1 MRNRLFLA
9 VLALLGAWC
18 AVGAGPP
25 APAPSEGYDLVF
37 LGEARPLLL
46 RMYVEIDGRPL
57 QAHWDDFIA
66 EMFKYLDV
74 NGDGVL
80 SRAEAARTPPLA
92 VLSNVFAGP
101 GLGGPQVNFAEL
113 DANKDGKVTRDEL
126 ARYFRSHGLSP
137 FQLRGGNNPMMG
149 SMRLFRTYGGGPDPA
164 TPEAIS
170 EYLFKLLDTNKDGK
184 LSAAE
189 LAAGPAVLRRLDTD
203 EDEMISMDELN
214 PNHIPAEDG
223 EGVAFAIVSDM
234 TPDVSA
240 GPFVEVRRGE
250 ANKDLARQL
259 LAKYGRKGKG
269 PAAKKLTRA
278 ELGLEE
284 AAFARL
290 DADGDG
296 SLDAEELAR
305 FGQRPAD
312 LEVAVTMTRQG
323 KPGNPRTAFA
333 VVKSKDRPTPL
344 ASKVHRSP
352 QGVLTLDVGVTRL
365 VLGEPEETGNTVQL
379 AFNTRDQYIAQFK
392 MADRDNNGYLD
403 KEEARQ
409 SPFYRS
415 LFEVMDRDG
424 DGMLYQKEVI
434 AYLDSLERLQTAAGN
449 ACVSLD
455 VVPQGSGLFD
465 LLDTNHDKR
474 LSVRELRQ
482 MGKLIAQLDRDGDG
496 QVGRD
501 EVPRVFRL
509 GVHAGLNG
517 SGFGA
522 GQRVFVVSN
531 GMVMNNTPIPEPT
544 AGPVWFRKMD
554 RNRDGDVSR
563 REFLGTDEEFR
574 RIDLDGD
581 GLISPE
587 EANKADKEYRKSKT
601 GR

>member
-1 MRNRLFLA
+1 MRNRILLA
-9 VLALLGAWC
+9 ALPSLLGAWC
-18 AVGAGPP
+18 AAGAGPP
-25 APAPSEGYDLVF
+25 APSSEGYDFVF
-37 LGEARPLLL
+37 LGESRPLLL
-46 RMYVEIDGRPL
+46 RMYVQIDGRPL
-57 QAHWDDFIA
+57 QAHWDDFVA
-66 EMFKYLDV
+66 TVFKYLDV

-92 VLSNVFAGP
+92 VLSNVFAAP
-101 GLGGPQVNFAEL
+101 NSGGPQVNFAEL

-137 FQLRGGNNPMMG
+137 FQLRGDNNSMMG
-149 SMRLFRTYGGGPDPA
+149 GVRLVGSFGGGDTA
-164 TPEAIS
+164 SPEAIS
-170 EYLFKLLDTNKDGK
+170 KYLFERLDTNKDGK

-189 LAAGPAVLRRLDTD
+189 LAAGPAALRRLDTD

-223 EGVAFAIVSDM
+223 YGTAIAFVTDM
-234 TPDVSA
+234 TAETNA

-250 ANKDLARQL
+250 ASKDLARRL
-259 LAKYGRKGKG
+259 LAQYGRKGKG
-269 PAAKKLTRA
+269 SSPKKLTRV
-278 ELGLEE
+278 ELGLDV
-284 AAFARL
+284 ATFAGL

-312 LEVAVTMTRQG
+312 LELAVTMTRPG
-323 KPGNPRTAFA
+323 KGANPRTSFA
-333 VVKSKDRPTPL
+333 VVESKGRPAPL
-344 ASKVHRSP
+344 ASKVHRDR
-352 QGVLTLDVGVTRL
+352 QGVLSLDVGVTRL
-365 VLGEPEETGNTVQL
+365 VLGEPEQPFNTFQV
-379 AFNTRDQYIAQFK
+379 AFNVRDQYISQFK
-392 MADRDNNGYLD
+392 AADRDNNGYLD

-409 SPFYRS
+409 SPFYRA
-415 LFEVMDRDG
+415 LFDVMDRDG

-449 ACVSLD
+449 ACVSLNA
-455 VVPQGSGLFD
+455 VPQGSGLFD

-474 LSVRELRQ
+474 LGLRELRQ
-482 MGKLIAQLDRDGDG
+482 AGKLIAQLDRDGDG

-501 EVPRVFRL
+501 EIPRVFRL
-509 GVHAGLNG
+509 GVQPGLNG
-517 SGFGA
+517 TGLGG
-522 GQRVFVVSN
+522 GQRVFVFSN
-531 GMVMNNTPIPEPT
+531 GGMMNNAPLPEPT
-544 AGPVWFRKMD
+544 AGPMWFRKMD

-587 EANKADKEYRKSKT
+587 EATKADKEYRKSKE
-601 GR
+601 RR